1 MKFYSFLLSFI
12 TNKKPCHKEGLH
24 YKYKNLSDLS
34 LFLKKKF
41 FKSLLVLTFLMSC
54 SSSDLERNPF
64 LSEFSFRFQVNLN
77 LPEYDDLR
85 YAGGSILIPQLG
97 NKGVLVFN
105 LNGNDFF
112 AWEASCPNHLPNSCS
127 QTQIKGVLAECS
139 CEKFQY
145 SLATGQLL
153 NPTEG
158 ENVKL
163 YPLLF
168 YQTENRGN
176 SVIISN

>member
-1 MKFYSFLLSFI
+1 
-12 TNKKPCHKEGLH
+12 
-24 YKYKNLSDLS
+24 LSDLT

-41 FKSLLVLTFLMSC
+41 FNAFWILILLTSC
-54 SSSDLERNPF
+54 SSSDLERNPY
-64 LSEFSFRFQVNLN
+64 LPEFSFRFQVNLN

-85 YAGGSILIPQLG
+85 YAGGSVLIPQLG
-97 NKGVLVFN
+97 HKGVLVFN
-105 LNGNDFF
+105 LNGNIFF
-112 AWEASCPNHLPNSCS
+112 AWEASCPNHSPNSCS

-153 NPTEG
+153 NPSEEDSEKG
-158 ENVKL
+158 